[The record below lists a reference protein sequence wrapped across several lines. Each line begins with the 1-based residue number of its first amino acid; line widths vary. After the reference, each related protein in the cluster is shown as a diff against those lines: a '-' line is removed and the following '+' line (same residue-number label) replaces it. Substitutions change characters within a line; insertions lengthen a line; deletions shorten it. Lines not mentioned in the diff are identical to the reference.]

1 MSIQLKLRGGTTTQ
15 HSTFTGLAREVTVD
29 TDKNTLVVHDGSTAG
44 GVPLLTSATDSTT
57 ITRSATNPA
66 TGTDG
71 DMVFNTTDGQLYIH
85 NGTAFELAVDPVVGV
100 AANAASA
107 PSTTDLLAG
116 AMYWNQD
123 TEKLYVLEV
132 DTSTTPDTK
141 TWTQAVPSVV
151 SSGNGIVTTANVN
164 GLTGMSE
171 GEVAFQTTDDKLY
184 RYTGSAWISSTPTT
198 DLTGY
203 IAIGQIDANTI
214 NANHIQADAI
224 TAGKILAGEIGTSHL
239 AANSITAGTIATNAI
254 TSDKILANAIT
265 AGKINAGEITSTHL
279 ATNAI
284 LANNI
289 TAGAL
294 TMAKMTSTSELVTN
308 GVTVQLGTGA
318 SINNITAGGAYDS
331 GSSSKYGLLAVNSAA
346 GNALGAATTGTSSG
360 NSAVVGVGSANSAFS
375 SWTAVGA
382 LGTGAAGVSASRSGS
397 TIAADLATSTHA
409 GYFAGDVTVTGT
421 YNPFTGSHDALINP
435 GEGVEGDIVVDVEV
449 IAKSGVSDTFTKV
462 AVSSSANQKGVVGV
476 YAKTQDKAQ
485 IYPLSISTVSQN
497 DVPGSVLK
505 ETVRSIKPEYSS
517 TYAAHDLI
525 SMNSLGEG
533 QINICGEAGN
543 LEIGDLIVSSSM
555 PGKGMKQSDDIIRAT
570 TVAKVRESVTFT
582 SSGEVKQVACIY
594 LCG

>member
-29 TDKNTLVVHDGSTAG
+29 TDKNTLVVHDGTTAG
-44 GVPLLTSATDSTT
+44 GTPLLTSSTDSTT

-66 TGTDG
+66 TGSDG

-85 NGTAFELAVDPVVGV
+85 NGTAFELAIDPVVGV

-107 PSTTDLLAG
+107 PTTTDLLAG
-116 AMYWNQD
+116 AMYYNED
-123 TEKLYVLEV
+123 TQKLYVLEV

-141 TWTQAVPSVV
+141 TWVQAIPSVV
-151 SSGNGIVTTANVN
+151 SSGNGIENVSS
-164 GLTGMSE
+164 LPTSGMSQ
-171 GEVAFQTTDDKLY
+171 GDVVFLTTDNKLY
-184 RYTGSAWISSTPTT
+184 RYDGSNFIATIATT

-203 IAIGQIDANTI
+203 ISAAQINANTI
-214 NANHIQADAI
+214 SANHIASNAI

-289 TAGAL
+289 TAGSL
-294 TMAKMTSTSELVTN
+294 SMAKMTATSELSTN
-308 GVTVQLGTGA
+308 GVTVQLGAGA
-318 SINNITAGGAYDS
+318 SIGGYTAGGAYDS
-331 GSSSKYGLLAVNSAA
+331 ASSTKYSLLAVNTA
-346 GNALGAATTGTSSG
+346 GGSSLGAGTTGTTNASAGVVAVGGGNSTFSTYATTGAIG
-360 NSAVVGVGSANSAFS
+360 AGACGVA
-375 SWTAVGA
+375 SWY
-382 LGTGAAGVSASRSGS
+382 GS
-397 TIAADLATSTHA
+397 TNAAELSTSTHA
-409 GYFAGDVTVTGT
+409 GYFDGDVTVTGT

-485 IYPLSISTVSQN
+485 IYPLAISTVRHEDSPTSIMQ
-497 DVPGSVLK
+497 
-505 ETVRSIKPEYSS
+505 ETIRAINPEYASA
-517 TYAAHDLI
+517 YAAHDLI

-533 QINICGEAGN
+533 QINICGEGGN
-543 LEIGDLIVSSSM
+543 LEIGDLIVSSST
-555 PGKGMKQSDDIIRAT
+555 PGKGMKQADDIVRAT
-570 TVAKVRESVTFT
+570 TVAKVREPVTFT
-582 SSGEVKQVACIY
+582 SSSEVKQVACIY

>member
-44 GVPLLTSATDSTT
+44 GVPLLTAATDATVIPSVATT
-57 ITRSATNPA
+57 PSS
-66 TGTDG
+66 GGSVG
-71 DMVFNTTDGQLYIH
+71 DTVFNTTDSQLYRH
-85 NGTAFELAVDPVVGV
+85 NGTSYEVYAGLSGTV
-100 AANAASA
+100 NASA
-107 PSTTDLLAG
+107 PAVTDLLEG
-116 AMYWNQD
+116 SFYFNTTND
-123 TEKLYVLEV
+123 TLYILK
-132 DTSTTPDTK
+132 DISGTM
-141 TWTQAVPSVV
+141 TWTQVVPSVTA
-151 SSGNGIVTTANVN
+151 SGNGIEVLAALPTSGNTEGRMVF
-164 GLTGMSE
+164 LTS
-171 GEVAFQTTDDKLY
+171 DDKLY
-184 RYTGSAWISSTPTT
+184 RYDGSNFIATVPTT

-203 IAIGQIDANTI
+203 IAIGQIDVNTI
-214 NANHIQADAI
+214 NAGHIQSNAI
-224 TAGKILAGEIGTSHL
+224 TAGKILAGAIGTSHL

-254 TSDKILANAIT
+254 TSDKILANAIG
-265 AGKINAGEITSTHL
+265 AGKIAAGVISSTHL
-279 ATNAI
+279 ASNSI
-284 LANNI
+284 LAGNI
-289 TAGAL
+289 TSGAL

-318 SINNITAGGAYDS
+318 DIGNYTAGGAYDS

-346 GNALGAATTGTSSG
+346 GNALGAGTTGTSSG
-360 NSAVVGVGSANSAFS
+360 TSAVVAVGSCNSDFS
-375 SWTAVGA
+375 TWTAVGA

-449 IAKSGVSDTFTKV
+449 VAKSGVSDTFTKV

-497 DVPGSVLK
+497 DVPGSILK
-505 ETVRSIKPEYSS
+505 ETVRAIKPEYSS

-533 QINICGEAGN
+533 QINICGEGGA

-570 TVAKVRESVTFT
+570 TVAKVREPVTFT